1 MRVIRHQPSSFL
13 PRKTSTTNASPL
25 GRLSLCCA
33 LLGGT
38 WVSCRQA
45 GLQGWN
51 MVSAGVNPST
61 GSLGACWVW
70 NSSLYWGGRMGCSFI
85 CAWLVH
91 PDRSRWWHSYSQLCA
106 GLFCDIAGG
115 SHIVQ
120 KPCLAFSCFML
131 SFLKNGK
138 KKIRKPKQIL
148 REQLALCTVGTENFW
163 PFAPSGQ
170 SEAAVT
176 QSGAG
181 FQKQM
186 EVVEWWSVSVVPAGN
201 SWPQTELVQP
211 HSQAITWVRV
221 RDLCWEKTSPGLG
234 VCSQLGCLG

>member
-1 MRVIRHQPSSFL
+1 MGVIRHQPSSFL
-13 PRKTSTTNASPL
+13 PRKASTTNASPL

-51 MVSAGVNPST
+51 MGSAGVNPST

-70 NSSLYWGGRMGCSFI
+70 NSSLCWGGRMGCSFI

-138 KKIRKPKQIL
+138 KKSENPNKSSESSL
-148 REQLALCTVGTENFW
+148 LYVQLAQRIFDLLLPVGSQRLLS
-163 PFAPSGQ
+163 P
-170 SEAAVT
+170 
-176 QSGAG
+176 
-181 FQKQM
+181 K
-186 EVVEWWSVSVVPAGN
+186 VVQVSRNRWRWWSDGACQLFLQGIPGHRQSWCSHTARPSPEWGWEISAGKKPA
-201 SWPQTELVQP
+201 
-211 HSQAITWVRV
+211 
-221 RDLCWEKTSPGLG
+221 LG
-234 VCSQLGCLG
+234 